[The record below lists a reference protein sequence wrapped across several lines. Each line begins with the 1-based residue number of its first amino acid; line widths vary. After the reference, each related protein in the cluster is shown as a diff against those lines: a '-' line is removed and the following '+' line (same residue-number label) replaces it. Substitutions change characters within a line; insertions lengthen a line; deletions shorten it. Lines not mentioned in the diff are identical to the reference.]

1 MANISW
7 CRCCGKEYKV
17 CPTCAEVK
25 VYKPWRIICDT
36 APHYQVWLITSNFQK
51 GIIDK
56 ATAKAQLDGVK
67 LDKGEI
73 ATFIPAVCELIEKIN
88 EPDVVSVEKTADEVH
103 EAPAEPAAVRRTNKN
118 KGRK

>member
-1 MANISW
+1 MANVSW
-7 CRCCGKEYKV
+7 CRCCGKEYQV

-36 APHYQVWLITSNFQK
+36 APHYQVWLIVSNYRK
-51 GIIDK
+51 GIVDK
-56 ATAKAQLDGVK
+56 AEAKKQLEGVK

-73 ATFIPAVCELIEKIN
+73 ATFIPVIRSLIEEIN
-88 EPDVVSVEKTADEVH
+88 KPDAVSVEETAQKAQD
-103 EAPAEPAAVRRTNKN
+103 APTGSAVKRVTKN

>member
-1 MANISW
+1 MANLSW
-7 CRCCGKEYKV
+7 CRCCGKEYQV

-36 APHYQVWLITSNFQK
+36 AVHYQVWLIASNFRK

-56 ATAKAQLDGVK
+56 ATAKEQLAGVK
-67 LDKGEI
+67 LDEGEI
-73 ATFIPAVCELIEKIN
+73 ATFLPVIRELIAKIN
-88 EPDVVSVEKTADEVH
+88 EPDTVSVVETVNEVQDV
-103 EAPAEPAAVRRTNKN
+103 PVDTVKKVTRN